1 MATMNRDARSTWVY
15 VVGVVLVVA
24 GAYLTFELGRYES
37 GYSVID
43 HRRAVAALN
52 EQLAEERATSDEL
65 RRQIAIFETSR
76 EIDKETYARIQA
88 NLADL
93 QARIQ
98 SQEEELIVYRG
109 IVSPQDG
116 ASGLRIQSL
125 AVTPTDSERHYVI
138 RLVLVQAIVHSR
150 RISGT
155 VKLQL
160 EGVQDGQM
168 KVLDASD
175 LVADRSSYDMA
186 YEFRYFQG
194 LECELVLPVGFE
206 PGRIRVEIGP
216 SEAHAEKVEQSFEW
230 SDVTE

>member
-1 MATMNRDARSTWVY
+1 MSRSSRRWLPYAVA
-15 VVGVVLVVA
+15 GVLLLA
-24 GAYLTFELGRYES
+24 GAYLCFELGRYES

-43 HRRAVAALN
+43 HRRVVAGLK
-52 EQLAEERATSDEL
+52 EQVTQQRTAADEL

-76 EIDKETYARIQA
+76 RIDQETYSQIQA

-98 SQEEELIVYRG
+98 SQEEELMVYRG

-116 ASGLRIQSL
+116 VSGLRIQSL
-125 AVTPTDSERHYVI
+125 SVVPADGERHFVV

-150 RISGT
+150 RVSGT

-160 EGVQDGQM
+160 EGVQDGRM
-168 KVLDASD
+168 TALDAAD
-175 LVADRSSYDMA
+175 LVPDKAVYDMA

-194 LECELVLPVGFE
+194 LESELILPVGFE
-206 PGRIRVEIGP
+206 PGRFRVEIAP
-216 SEAHAEKVEQSFEW
+216 NDPHAEKVEQSFEW
-230 SDVTE
+230 TDVTE

>member
-1 MATMNRDARSTWVY
+1 MNRAARPLWMY
-15 VVGVVLVVA
+15 AVGAALVVA
-24 GAYLTFELGRYES
+24 GAYLAFELGRYES

-52 EQLAEERATSDEL
+52 EQLADERATSDEL

-98 SQEEELIVYRG
+98 SQEEELMVYRG

-116 ASGLRIQSL
+116 VSGLRIQSL
-125 AVTPTDSERHYVI
+125 AITPTDSERHFVA

-150 RISGT
+150 RVAGN
-155 VKLQL
+155 VKLHI

-168 KVLDASD
+168 KVLDAAD
-175 LVADRSSYDMA
+175 LVADGSNYDMA

-216 SEAHAEKVEQSFEW
+216 NEAHADKVEQSFEW

>member
-1 MATMNRDARSTWVY
+1 MY
-15 VVGVVLVVA
+15 VVGGVLAVA
-24 GAYLTFELGRYES
+24 GAYLAFELGRYES

-52 EQLAEERATSDEL
+52 EQLADERATSDEL

-76 EIDKETYARIQA
+76 EIDKETYARIQ
-88 NLADL
+88 
-93 QARIQ
+93 
-98 SQEEELIVYRG
+98 SQEEELMVYRG

-116 ASGLRIQSL
+116 VSGLRIQSL
-125 AVTPTDSERHYVI
+125 SVTPTDNERHYVA

-150 RISGT
+150 RVAGN
-155 VKLQL
+155 VKLQI

-168 KVLDASD
+168 TVLDAAD

-216 SEAHAEKVEQSFEW
+216 NEAHADKVEQSFEW

>member
-1 MATMNRDARSTWVY
+1 MSRSSRRWLPYAVA
-15 VVGVVLVVA
+15 GVLLLA
-24 GAYLTFELGRYES
+24 GAYLCFELGRYES

-43 HRRAVAALN
+43 HRRVVAGLK
-52 EQLAEERATSDEL
+52 EQVTQQRTAADEL

-76 EIDKETYARIQA
+76 RIDQETYSQIQA

-98 SQEEELIVYRG
+98 SQEEELMVYRG

-116 ASGLRIQSL
+116 VSGLRIQSL
-125 AVTPTDSERHYVI
+125 SVVPADGERHFVV

-150 RISGT
+150 RVSGT

-160 EGVQDGQM
+160 EGVQDGRM
-168 KVLDASD
+168 TALDAAD
-175 LVADRSSYDMA
+175 LAPDKAAYDMA

-194 LECELVLPVGFE
+194 LESELILPVGFE
-206 PGRIRVEIGP
+206 PGRFRVAIAP
-216 SEAHAEKVEQSFEW
+216 NDAHAEKVEQSFEW
-230 SDVTE
+230 TDVTE